1 MAVHCRLLALILLG
15 AMLVSCSGLNPVAPS
30 QTVITNVFWKL
41 YSFQRSDLPEIEIH
55 NPEQFTVRF
64 GDDGRVAIRADCNNC
79 IGSYELT
86 GQHLRL
92 GVLACTR
99 AYCGSDSLDTE
110 YLRALESAT
119 AFSTAEG
126 VLTIKAPGAVLT
138 FRQ

>member
-1 MAVHCRLLALILLG
+1 MDGRAMAVHCRLLALLLLG
-15 AMLVSCSGLNPVAPS
+15 AMVVSCSG
-30 QTVITNVFWKL
+30 TVITNVFWKL
-41 YSFQRSDLPEIEIH
+41 SSFQRSDFPEIEIH

-64 GDDGRVAIRADCNNC
+64 GDDGRVTIRADCNNC

-110 YLRALESAT
+110 YLRAFTPAT